1 MPNAACSAAAPGM
14 GSGVK
19 VATATDLK
27 ELAPAPPLLAVLSGP
42 SGVGKDAVL
51 AELKKLSRPWH
62 FAVTATTRPPRPGEQ
77 DGVDYIFLD
86 THTFRQMRES
96 GQFLECAE
104 VYGRWYGVPRSQVQA
119 GFAAGQDVILKI
131 DVQGAATVRQLAP
144 AALFIF
150 LLPGSLAELAQRL
163 GQRQTETAAEAEL
176 RLQTARRE
184 LAQIGRYDYRVI
196 NRDGGL
202 EQAAQ
207 DIAAII
213 AAEKCRVIPRIVD
226 FIPGR
231 ESQ

>member
-1 MPNAACSAAAPGM
+1 MA
-14 GSGVK
+14 SGVS
-19 VATATDLK
+19 VAAIADIQ

-51 AELKKLSRPWH
+51 VELKKLPRPWH

-86 THTFRQMRES
+86 TADFRQRRES

-119 GFAAGQDVILKI
+119 GFAAGRDVILKI
-131 DVQGAATVRQLAP
+131 DVQGAATVRRLAP

-163 GQRQTETAAEAEL
+163 ARRQTETAAEAEL
-176 RLQTARRE
+176 RLQTALLE
-184 LAQIGRYDYRVI
+184 LEQVGRYDYRVI

-213 AAEKCRVIPRIVD
+213 AAEKCRVAPRIVD
-226 FIPGR
+226 FIQDR
-231 ESQ
+231 KSQ